1 MIVRVF
7 KIKEK
12 IWVYDGPAAW
22 HFITINKSTSDKI
35 KQIPILKRGW
45 GSVPVN
51 VTIGNS
57 TWRTSIFP
65 DKGDIY
71 LLPIKKEI
79 RAKENI
85 KVDSI
90 VKVRIEIIDDLI

>member
-1 MIVRVF
+1 MVRVF

-22 HFITINKSTSDKI
+22 HFITIDKCTSDKI

-57 TWRTSIFP
+57 NWKTSIFP
-65 DKGDIY
+65 DRGDVY
-71 LLPIKKEI
+71 LLPIKKDI
-79 RAKENI
+79 RNKENL
-85 KVDSI
+85 KEGSI
-90 VKVRIEIIDDLI
+90 VKIKVEVIDDFI